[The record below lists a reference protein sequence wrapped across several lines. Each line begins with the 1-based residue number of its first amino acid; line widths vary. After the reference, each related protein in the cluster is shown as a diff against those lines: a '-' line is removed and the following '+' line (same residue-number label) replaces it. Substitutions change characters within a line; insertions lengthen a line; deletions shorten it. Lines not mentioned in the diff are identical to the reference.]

1 MLRTAR
7 FALVPALLV
16 AGAAVAGAQD
26 ARRCPGDNAGLTLPP
41 GFCATIFADSLP
53 GPRQLVVTPANEV
66 VVALLGR
73 RNGAPGGIVV
83 LRDTD
88 RDGKAD
94 ARDVLASGFRSA
106 AVAIAHGA
114 LYAENGTAILRIPLA
129 KGAVALAG
137 AADTIV
143 RDLPGGGHPYKTFA
157 LDSSGGLYVNV
168 GSRTNSCQ
176 EKDRQKESAGV
187 DPCVERDTRAGVWRF
202 DARRA
207 GQSQR
212 DGVHYATGIRNA
224 VGITWNPRDKSLW
237 VTQHGRDQLSQNWP
251 ALFSDSVSAETPAEE
266 LFRVQR
272 GDDFGWPYCY
282 FDRSLGRKVL
292 APEYGGNGRDTGRC
306 ATAKG
311 NVASFPGHWA
321 PNALLFHSGRN
332 LPAKY
337 RDGVFIAFH
346 GSWNRAPLPQ
356 QGANVVFQP
365 LRDGRAAGGHELLA
379 TGFARAMQPSVQG
392 HRPTG
397 LAEGPD
403 GALYVSDDALGRI
416 WRITWAR

>member
-1 MLRTAR
+1 MHRIAR
-7 FALVPALLV
+7 IVLAPALFL
-16 AGAAVAGAQD
+16 AGAAVAGAQEG
-26 ARRCPGDNAGLTLPP
+26 RPCPGDNGGLTLPP
-41 GFCATIFADSLP
+41 GFCATVFADSLP

-73 RNGAPGGIVV
+73 RNGAPGGVMV
-83 LRDTD
+83 LRDAD
-88 RDGKAD
+88 HDGRAD
-94 ARDVLASGFRSA
+94 ARDQVATGFRSA

-114 LYAENGTAILRIPLA
+114 LYAENGTAILRFPLA

-137 AADTIV
+137 PADTIV
-143 RDLPGGGHPYKTFA
+143 RELPGGGHPYKTFA
-157 LDSSGGLYVNV
+157 LDSAGGLYVNV

-176 EKDRQKESAGV
+176 ERDRQKESRGV

-207 GQSQR
+207 GQGQG
-212 DGVHYATGIRNA
+212 DGVRFATGIRNA
-224 VGITWNPRDKSLW
+224 VGITWNPRDRSLW

-282 FDRSLGRKVL
+282 FDRALGKKVL
-292 APEYGGNGRDTGRC
+292 APEYGGDGRAVGRC
-306 ATAKG
+306 AKAKG
-311 NVASFPGHWA
+311 HVASFPGHWA
-321 PNALLFHSGRN
+321 PNALLFHSGRG

-365 LRDGRAAGGHELLA
+365 LRGGRADGAYELLA

-416 WRITWAR
+416 WRITWTR

>member
-7 FALVPALLV
+7 LVLLPALFL
-16 AGAAVAGAQD
+16 AGAAAAPAQD
-26 ARRCPGDNAGLTLPP
+26 SGACPGANAGLTLPP

-53 GPRQLVVTPANEV
+53 GPRQLVVTPGNEV
-66 VVALLGR
+66 VVSLLGR
-73 RNGAPGGIVV
+73 RNGAPGGVIV
-83 LRDTD
+83 LRDTNH
-88 RDGKAD
+88 DGRAD

-106 AVAIAHGA
+106 AVAVAHGA
-114 LYAENGTAILRIPLA
+114 LYAENGTAILRFPLTS
-129 KGAVALAG
+129 GALARAG

-157 LDSSGGLYVNV
+157 LDSSGGLFVNV

-176 EKDRQKESAGV
+176 ERDRQQESKGA
-187 DPCVERDTRAGVWRF
+187 DPCVERETRAGVWRF
-202 DARRA
+202 DARRV
-207 GQSQR
+207 GQAQR
-212 DGVHYATGIRNA
+212 DGVRYAAGIRNA
-224 VGITWNPRDKSLW
+224 VGITWNPRDQAIW
-237 VTQHGRDQLSQNWP
+237 VVQHGRDQLAQNWP
-251 ALFSDSVSAETPAEE
+251 ALFTDRVSAETPAEE

-272 GDDFGWPYCY
+272 GDDFGWPFCY
-282 FDRSLGRKVL
+282 FDGAQGKKVL
-292 APEYGGNGRDTGRC
+292 APEYGGNGRAVGRC
-306 ATAKG
+306 ARLKG

-332 LPAKY
+332 VPAKY

-365 LRDGRAAGGHELLA
+365 LRGPRAAGAYELFA

-416 WRITWAR
+416 WRITWTR

>member
-1 MLRTAR
+1 MLRSAR
-7 FALVPALLV
+7 FALAPALLL
-16 AGAAVAGAQD
+16 AGATVAGAQEG
-26 ARRCPGDNAGLTLPP
+26 RQCPGDNGGLTLPP
-41 GFCATIFADSLP
+41 GFCATIFADSLA

-66 VVALLGR
+66 VVSLLGR
-73 RNGAPGGIVV
+73 RSGAPGGVIV
-83 LRDTD
+83 LRDGD
-88 RDGKAD
+88 RDGRAD
-94 ARDVLASGFRSA
+94 ARDVLASGFRA
-106 AVAIAHGA
+106 ASVAIANGA
-114 LYAENGTAILRIPLA
+114 LYAENGTAILRFPLA
-129 KGAVALAG
+129 RGAVALAG

-187 DPCVERDTRAGVWRF
+187 NPCVERETRAGVWRF

-207 GQSQR
+207 GQAQR

-251 ALFSDSVSAETPAEE
+251 ALFTDSVSAETPAEE

-282 FDRSLGRKVL
+282 FDAAQGRKVL
-292 APEYGGNGRDTGRC
+292 APEYGGNGREVGRC
-306 ATAKG
+306 ARARG
-311 NVASFPGHWA
+311 NVAAFPAHWA

-365 LRDGRAAGGHELLA
+365 LRDGRAAGAHELFA

>member
-1 MLRTAR
+1 MLRIPR
-7 FALVPALLV
+7 FALVPALLL
-16 AGAAVAGAQD
+16 AGATAVRAQ
-26 ARRCPGDNAGLTLPP
+26 ASRACPGENAGLTLPP

-66 VVALLGR
+66 VVSLLGR
-73 RNGAPGGIVV
+73 RNGAPSGVMV
-83 LRDTD
+83 LRDSN
-88 RDGKAD
+88 RDGRAD
-94 ARDVLASGFRSA
+94 ARDMLASGFRSA

-114 LYAENGTAILRIPLA
+114 LYAETGTAILRFPLA
-129 KGAVALAG
+129 RGAVALAG

-157 LDSSGGLYVNV
+157 LDSSGALFLNV

-176 EKDRQKESAGV
+176 ERDRQKESAGV
-187 DPCVERDTRAGVWRF
+187 NPCVERETRAGVWRF
-202 DARRA
+202 DARRV
-207 GQSQR
+207 GQGQR
-212 DGVHYATGIRNA
+212 DGVRHATGIRNA
-224 VGITWNPRDKSLW
+224 VGIAWNPRDKSLW
-237 VTQHGRDQLSQNWP
+237 VTQHGRDQLAQNWP
-251 ALFSDSVSAETPAEE
+251 ALFTDSVSAEMPAEE
-266 LFRVQR
+266 LFRAQR
-272 GDDFGWPYCY
+272 GDDFGWPMCY
-282 FDRSLGRKVL
+282 FDGAKGRKVL
-292 APEYGGNGRDTGRC
+292 APEYGGNGREVGAC
-306 ATAKG
+306 ARMKG
-311 NVASFPGHWA
+311 NVASFPAHWA

-337 RDGVFIAFH
+337 RDGAFIAFH

-365 LRDGRAAGGHELLA
+365 LRDGRAAGTYEVFA

-416 WRITWAR
+416 WRITWTR